1 MFLKSKEE
9 TIEMTELNESLTFRR
24 GLRLKNRVVMAPMT
38 TSMSFFDG
46 VITNDER
53 NYYALRSGEVGAVIT
68 GAANVKENG
77 KTWEGQ
83 LGVYHDRFIPGLSK
97 LAGSIKRNGTKAILQ
112 IFHGGRMTNSKILRG
127 VQPVSASSIPAE
139 REHAEIP
146 RELTHDE
153 IIALIDDFKQAT
165 VRAIQAGF
173 DGVEI
178 HGANTY
184 LLQQFFSPHSN
195 RRTDEWG
202 GSIEKRFKFIND
214 LVDAVTQVVDEAD
227 VKDFVV
233 GYRFSPEEFETPGI
247 RMRDTLYLINR
258 LADKPLD
265 YLHISFNDYKRISIS
280 DDFKEK
286 PIIDYI
292 YQEINDRLPFI
303 AVGDI
308 RTKQQA
314 EDVLASADLIAL
326 GRALLIDPHWVS
338 KVFAGREDLVKTG
351 ISAYEREELIL
362 ENGVWAFLEG
372 MMPERLIE

>member
-1 MFLKSKEE
+1 
-9 TIEMTELNESLTFRR
+9 MTELNKSLTFRR

-38 TSMSFFDG
+38 TCMSFFDG
-46 VITNDER
+46 VITSDER
-53 NYYALRSGEVGAVIT
+53 NYYALRAGEVGAVIT
-68 GAANVKENG
+68 GAANVQENG

-97 LAGSIKRNGTKAILQ
+97 LAGSIKKNGTKAILQ

-139 REHAEIP
+139 REHAERP

-153 IIALIDDFKQAT
+153 VIALIDDFKQAT

-202 GSIEKRFKFIND
+202 GSIEKRFKFIHD
-214 LVDAVTQVVDEAD
+214 LVDAVTQAVDEAD
-227 VKDFVV
+227 VKDFIV

-265 YLHISFNDYKRISIS
+265 YLHISFNDYKRVSLS
-280 DDFKEK
+280 EDYQEK
-286 PIIDYI
+286 PIIDYL
-292 YQEINDRLPFI
+292 YQTINGRVPFI

-326 GRALLIDPHWVS
+326 GRALLIDPHWAS
-338 KVFAGREDLVKTG
+338 KVFAGREDLVKTE
-351 ISAYEREELIL
+351 ISSYEREELIL